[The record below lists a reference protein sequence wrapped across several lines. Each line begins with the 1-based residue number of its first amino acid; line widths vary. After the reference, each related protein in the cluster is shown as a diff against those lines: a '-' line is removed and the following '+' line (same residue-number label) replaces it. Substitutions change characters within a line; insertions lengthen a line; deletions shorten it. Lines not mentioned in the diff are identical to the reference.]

1 MIVVTV
7 VTMEVGIEILI
18 ATGLLT
24 MEEIE
29 TGAMTVNEIG
39 VEVVGTTTPRGAIAV
54 EITPLTVNVPR
65 LIDTLRTAQ

>member
-1 MIVVTV
+1 
-7 VTMEVGIEILI
+7 
-18 ATGLLT
+18 

-54 EITPLTVNVPR
+54 EIILLTVNVLH
-65 LIDTLRTAQ
+65 LIDTLHKAQ

>member
-1 MIVVTV
+1 
-7 VTMEVGIEILI
+7 MEVGIEILI

-39 VEVVGTTTPRGAIAV
+39 VEVVGMTTPRGAIAV
-54 EITPLTVNVPR
+54 EIILLTVNVLH
-65 LIDTLRTAQ
+65 LIDTLHKAQ